1 MIKKKALQALLTAIL
16 TINVS
21 ACVSIP
27 AEAPELSVELGKHLG
42 RLEKANI
49 ALLNKFF
56 SFKRQEINRFIETDW
71 LPMFAQEVFAEP
83 NFKNAWNQII
93 NGADKADQL
102 KFVIMLGPKLLK
114 KMDKAR
120 SDMLEP
126 LNELET
132 AMEAQIRSE
141 YSQTKAINNSLTS
154 FLTSAAEV
162 VESQNRYLAMAG
174 LKDEAMLSTIQ
185 MADSIVS
192 GALSNLEKA
201 NNYSLEITKYQQKL
215 DELKNKLK

>member
-1 MIKKKALQALLTAIL
+1 MIKKKVLQALLAATL

-56 SFKRQEINRFIETDW
+56 DLKRQEVNRFIETDW
-71 LPMFAQEVFAEP
+71 LPMFAKEVFSEP
-83 NFKNAWNQII
+83 NFQNAWNQII
-93 NGADKADQL
+93 NGGDKADQL
-102 KFVIMLGPKLLK
+102 RFVIMLGPKLLK

-120 SDMLEP
+120 SDMQEP
-126 LNELET
+126 LNELEA
-132 AMEAQIRSE
+132 AMETKIRRE
-141 YSQTKAINNSLTS
+141 YTQAKAINNSLTS

-162 VESQNRYLAMAG
+162 VESQNRYLAMTG
-174 LKDEAMLSTIQ
+174 IDEEAIASTIQ
-185 MADSIVS
+185 RADAIVS

-201 NNYSLEITKYQQKL
+201 DDYSSELTKYKQKL
-215 DELKNKLK
+215 SELKDKLN